1 MSQVTGRQEPPPE
14 TPKRPPSPVVTIS
27 ATYGAG
33 GSVIAPAVADKLG
46 LPFLNRLVSAELAH
60 AAPAAERLT
69 EGEEQATP
77 HHRFFSYLA
86 HAAPFGPTVS
96 APVTAEDDDQ
106 ILRSRA
112 ESGIA
117 QLRRSQGGVILGRAA
132 AVVLAGRPQAYH
144 VRLDGPRDRR
154 LAVASRIEGVTEEQ
168 AAQALGET
176 DRARTVY
183 VKRLY
188 RTDPADAKLY
198 HLIIDPTVLP
208 LATVVDLIVTST
220 RAAWAGGF

>member
-1 MSQVTGRQEPPPE
+1 MSQVAGQGQPPPGGA
-14 TPKRPPSPVVTIS
+14 KRPPGPVVTIS

-33 GSVIAPAVADKLG
+33 GSVIAPAVADRLG

-77 HHRFFSYLA
+77 HHRFFAYLA

-96 APVTAEDDDQ
+96 APVTTDDDDQ
-106 ILRSRA
+106 MLRVRA

-117 QLRRSQGGVILGRAA
+117 HLRRGDGGVILGRAA
-132 AVVLAGRPQAYH
+132 AVVLAGRPRAYH
-144 VRLDGPRDRR
+144 VRLDGPRERR
-154 LAVASRIEGVTEEQ
+154 LAAATRIEGVTTEQ
-168 AAQALGET
+168 AEVALGET
-176 DRARTVY
+176 DRARTAY

-188 RTDPADAKLY
+188 RTDPADQKLY
-198 HLIIDPTVLP
+198 HLILDSTVLP
-208 LATVVDLIVTST
+208 VAVVVDLIVTAT
-220 RAAWAGGF
+220 RAAWAEGC

>member
-1 MSQVTGRQEPPPE
+1 MSQATGQQSAPGGG
-14 TPKRPPSPVVTIS
+14 PKKAPSPVVTIS

-33 GSVIAPAVADKLG
+33 GSVVAPAVAEKLG

-60 AAPAAERLT
+60 AAPATERLT

-96 APVTAEDDDQ
+96 APVTTEDDDQ
-106 ILRSRA
+106 ILRGRA

-117 QLRRSQGGVILGRAA
+117 QLRRGDGGVILGRAA
-132 AVVLAGRPQAYH
+132 AVVLAGRPLAYH
-144 VRLDGPRDRR
+144 VRLDGPRERR
-154 LAVASRIEGVTEEQ
+154 LAVATQIEGVTAEQ
-168 AAQALGET
+168 AAQALSET

-188 RTDPADAKLY
+188 RTDPSDAKLY
-198 HLIIDPTVLP
+198 HLILDPTVLP
-208 LATVVDLIVTST
+208 LDAVVDLIVAAT
-220 RAAWAGGF
+220 RAAWARGF